1 MNNLEEIIKIQD
13 FNSDSLILIISNLI
27 LCIILLSILS
37 WFYRKYSISLGGKT
51 HVSSILTMI
60 GLIVFLVITVI
71 KSSLALS
78 LGLVG
83 ALSIVRFRTPIK
95 EPEELGYLFF
105 AIAIGLGMGAGYKL
119 VTLTVSVAILIYLYV
134 ASNKKKGSKID
145 GEYSLVV
152 TLKNKDKANTDK
164 IIKIIEENVLS
175 FKINRYESSEEQTT
189 IYMRIILTDNFDPN
203 IFQDK
208 INILDQKAEINIIES
223 SINW

>member
-1 MNNLEEIIKIQD
+1 MNDIENFLTIQD
-13 FNSDSLILIISNLI
+13 FNSDSLTLIITNLI
-27 LCIILLSILS
+27 LCTILLSILS

-51 HVSSILTMI
+51 HVSNILTMI

-119 VTLTVSVAILIYLYV
+119 VTTIVSIAILIYLYV
-134 ASNKKKGSKID
+134 VSNKKIISKTD
-145 GEYSLVV
+145 GEYSLVI
-152 TLKNKDKANTDK
+152 TLKNTDKVNTDK
-164 IIKIIEENVLS
+164 ITKVIDENVVS
-175 FKINRYESSEEQTT
+175 FKINRLESHEKQVT
-189 IYMRIILTDNFDPN
+189 IHMRVILADNFNPQ
-203 IFQDK
+203 ILLDK
-208 INILDQKAEINIIES
+208 INKLDQLAEINVIES

>member
-1 MNNLEEIIKIQD
+1 MNNIEDLITIQD
-13 FNSDSLILIISNLI
+13 FNSDSLILITSNLI
-27 LCIILLSILS
+27 LCMILLSILS

-51 HVSSILTMI
+51 HISTILPMI

-119 VTLTVSVAILIYLYV
+119 VTTMVSIIILIYLYV
-134 ASNKKKGSKID
+134 VSNKKSVSKID
-145 GEYSLVV
+145 GEYSLVI
-152 TLKNKDKANTDK
+152 TLKNTDKVNTDK
-164 IIKIIEENVLS
+164 ITKIIDESVLS
-175 FKINRYESSEEQTT
+175 FKINRLESHKKQVTM
-189 IYMRIILTDNFDPN
+189 YMRVILDDNFNPQ
-203 IFQDK
+203 ILLDK
-208 INILDQKAEINIIES
+208 INKFDNQAEINVIES

>member
-1 MNNLEEIIKIQD
+1 MNNIEDLITIQD
-13 FNSDSLILIISNLI
+13 FNSDSLILITSNLI
-27 LCIILLSILS
+27 LCMILLSILS
-37 WFYRKYSISLGGKT
+37 WFYRKYSTSLGGKT
-51 HVSSILTMI
+51 HISTILPMI

-119 VTLTVSVAILIYLYV
+119 VTTMVSIVILIYLYV
-134 ASNKKKGSKID
+134 VSNKKSVSKID
-145 GEYSLVV
+145 GEYSLVI
-152 TLKNKDKANTDK
+152 TLKNTDKVNTDK
-164 IIKIIEENVLS
+164 ITKIIDESVLS
-175 FKINRYESSEEQTT
+175 YKINRLESHEKQVTM
-189 IYMRIILTDNFDPN
+189 YMRVILDDNFNPQ
-203 IFQDK
+203 ILLDK
-208 INILDQKAEINIIES
+208 INKLDNQAEINVIES

>member
-1 MNNLEEIIKIQD
+1 M
-13 FNSDSLILIISNLI
+13 
-27 LCIILLSILS
+27 
-37 WFYRKYSISLGGKT
+37 
-51 HVSSILTMI
+51 SSILTMI

-105 AIAIGLGMGAGYKL
+105 AIAIGLGMGAGYKV

-134 ASNKKKGSKID
+134 ASNKKKLSKID

-152 TLKNKDKANTDK
+152 TLKNKDKSNTDK

-175 FKINRYESSEEQTT
+175 FKINRYESSEGQTT

-203 IFQDK
+203 ILQDK
-208 INILDQKAEINIIES
+208 INKLDQKAEINIIES